1 MMELNTGIVYR
12 YVLRAPGIEH
22 GWSYIGET
30 MQIKQRRQNWKK
42 PAGKYYA
49 GGKIGAAREDYGVTD
64 DIWDYEVLETIQCF
78 DKDSLRQKLKEREAY
93 YIAKYN
99 SVAQGFNT
107 SAGGTGNKGVNFSPE
122 WRAKIGAASQGRTHS
137 EDTKKRISQKLMG
150 HTVSQEVRDKISAG
164 NKGKKRTQQQ
174 REAQSLRM
182 KGKVMSDA
190 ARAKSSA
197 AKKGKP
203 HPISAEGMANIN
215 AHRYKI
221 GIWAIDKNGN
231 QMEFSSLSEA
241 AEHFIQSVAAISHLL
256 KTGNY
261 GTHGYK
267 FIRKN
272 ETRKI

>member
-1 MMELNTGIVYR
+1 MIYEGIVYR
-12 YVLRAPGIEH
+12 YVLKVPGEEY

-30 MQIKQRRQNWKK
+30 TNPHQRRQNWKK

-49 GGKIGAAREDYGVTD
+49 GGKIDAARAKYGVTD
-64 DIWDYEVLETIQCF
+64 DIWDYEVLETLKSNDMF
-78 DKDSLRQKLKEREAY
+78 SLRQQLEEREAY
-93 YIAKYN
+93 YIAKYD
-99 SVAQGFNT
+99 SVAKGFNT
-107 SAGGTGNKGVNFSPE
+107 SAGGTGNKGVNFSPQ
-122 WRAKIGAASQGRTHS
+122 WRAKIGAASRGRKHS
-137 EDTKKRISQKLMG
+137 EDTKQRISQKLMG
-150 HTVSQEVRDKISAG
+150 HTVSQEIRDKISAG
-164 NKGKKRTQQQ
+164 NKGKKRTQEQ

-182 KGKVMSDA
+182 MGKVMSDA

-197 AKKGKP
+197 TKKGKP

-221 GIWAIDKNGN
+221 GIRAIDKNGN
-231 QMEFSSLSEA
+231 QMEFGSLSEA
-241 AEHFIQSVAAISHLL
+241 AEHFIQSVATISHLL